1 MTELL
6 FYDFK
11 SRQDYNVMVQRGLDM
26 RATFECNYDDESYGY
41 GDDPADIISEVYF
54 DYDSLTKG
62 EKISLRALGK
72 RLGAKC
78 TIQVNNDADF

>member
-26 RATFECNYDDESYGY
+26 RATFECEYDDSYD
-41 GDDPADIISEVYF
+41 DDPADIISEVYF

-78 TIQVNNDADF
+78 TIQVNNDVDF

>member
-1 MTELL
+1 
-6 FYDFK
+6 
-11 SRQDYNVMVQRGLDM
+11 MVQRGLDM
-26 RATFECNYDDESYGY
+26 RATFECQYNDESY

-78 TIQVNNDADF
+78 TIQVNNDVDF

>member
-1 MTELL
+1 MIELL

-26 RATFECNYDDESYGY
+26 RATFECQYDDGEGEYK
-41 GDDPADIISEVYF
+41 PEDIISEVFF

-78 TIQVNNDADF
+78 TIQENNLL